1 MKRPRRPDIAYVVL
15 VGGSFVLALAASWAA
30 PQIDNQA
37 YDWMFRLYE
46 PEPWQTEAALLA
58 IDEESLATFG
68 GLRNIRGPMA
78 KALVQVAGAGPKAVA
93 VDLILAEPSV
103 EADDRALEEAFRTTP
118 GLVLSAQLISGGAR
132 WEEPLPRFA
141 RHAAAVGHVHAEPD
155 HLDSI
160 GRALPLERQNYRAR
174 RWALALEALRVSRGA
189 QITESPEELQVGG
202 VRVPA
207 HIRDGRLMRI
217 RYVPPTMPPLERVGL
232 ERLLAEPALAAKF
245 AGKVVFVGL
254 TAQGAVRDWL
264 FTPYSPSIPMMGVE
278 IHANAYE
285 TLAEQR
291 FLTDAPSWA
300 VLGFA
305 ALLSLGAGLA
315 FSQARLWQAY
325 LAALGLLAAAHV
337 VPYQCFTRGKVFS
350 FATPVAAAW
359 FSSVTAAGWQH
370 LVVRRRLR
378 RAEADRLR
386 YQQTIH
392 FVTHEMRTPLTAIQG
407 TSELM
412 TRFALPEEK
421 RKQMAELINSES
433 KRLARMIEI
442 FLGVER
448 LSAGQVELKKE
459 SFDAADVVEACV
471 KRARP
476 VAERKRIELRVET
489 TGENLALTGDRELM
503 EYAVYNLLTNAV
515 KYSPEQTRVTI
526 SAERRDRR
534 VRVAVEDQGIGIDR
548 KEIRRIFQKF
558 YRTRKAEQSG
568 EAGTGIGLSIVE
580 QIVTQHGGTIEV
592 RSVPGQGSCFTLVL
606 PAVVSVSVAEHS

>member
-1 MKRPRRPDIAYVVL
+1 MRLPRRPDFPYLAL
-15 VGGSFVLALAASWAA
+15 LAGSFVLALAASWTA

-46 PEPWQTEAALLA
+46 PEPWETEAALLA
-58 IDEESLATFG
+58 IDEESLAVFG
-68 GLRNIRGPMA
+68 GLRNIRAPLA
-78 KALVQVAGAGPKAVA
+78 EALERVAAAGPKAVA
-93 VDLILAEPSV
+93 VDLILAERS
-103 EADDRALEEAFRTTP
+103 EETSDAALEAAFRATP
-118 GLVLSAQLISGGAR
+118 NLVLSAQLISGGAR
-132 WEEPLPRFA
+132 WEEPIERFA
-141 RHAAAVGHVHAEPD
+141 RHAAAIGHVHAAPD
-155 HLDSI
+155 HLDSV
-160 GRALPLERQNYRAR
+160 GRALPLERQNDRAR

-189 QITESPEELQVGG
+189 AITESPEQLQVAGIT
-202 VRVPA
+202 VPA

-217 RYVPPTMPPLERVGL
+217 RYVPPDMPPLARVGL
-232 ERLLAEPALAAKF
+232 ERLLAEPALAAAF

-285 TLAEQR
+285 TLAQRR
-291 FLTDAPSWA
+291 FLTNAPNWA

-305 ALLSLGAGLA
+305 ALLAVGAGLA
-315 FSQARLWQAY
+315 FSQAPLWQAY
-325 LAALGLLAAAHV
+325 LAAFGLLAAAHV
-337 VPYQCFTRGKVFS
+337 VPYALFTRGKVFS

-378 RAEADRLR
+378 RVEADRLR
-386 YQQTIH
+386 YQQTMH

-412 TRFALPEEK
+412 TRFAIPEEK

-442 FLGVER
+442 FLNVER
-448 LSAGQVELKKE
+448 LSAGQMELRRE
-459 SFDAADVVEACV
+459 NFPAAAMVEACLE
-471 KRARP
+471 RARP
-476 VAERKRIELRVET
+476 VAERKQIEIRVEPIDAAM
-489 TGENLALTGDRELM
+489 ALTGDRELM
-503 EYAVYNLLTNAV
+503 EYAVYNLMTNAV
-515 KYSPEQTRVTI
+515 KYSPQRTQVTV
-526 SAERRDRR
+526 SAERRDGR
-534 VRVAVEDQGIGIDR
+534 VRLAVQDQGIGIDQ
-548 KEIRRIFQKF
+548 KEIRRVFQKF

-580 QIVTQHGGTIEV
+580 QIIVQHGGAIEV
-592 RSVPGQGSCFTLVL
+592 TSVPGQGSCFTLVL
-606 PAVVSVSVAEHS
+606 PPAASAAVAEHS